1 MKKIVIFV
9 VTLILATI
17 CFFVLRQPSNDNP
30 SNDTPS
36 YDNQSYD
43 KCPKCQS
50 KNIGEFFY
58 GDFDPWVEEDSVTLA
73 KIEEG
78 VLIPGGCVI
87 GDDSPKYRCNDC
99 DFCWGKVLDD
109 DGNYIGFEP
118 EE

>member
-1 MKKIVIFV
+1 MKKIVVIFV

-17 CFFVLRQPSNDNP
+17 CFFVFRR
-30 SNDTPS
+30 PS

-43 KCPKCQS
+43 SQCPKCQS

-58 GDFDPWVEEDSVTLA
+58 GDFDPWLEEDSVTLA
-73 KIEEG
+73 KIKEG

-87 GDDSPKYRCNDC
+87 NDNSPKYRCNDC
-99 DFCWGKVLDD
+99 DFCWGKILDD
-109 DGNYIGFEP
+109 DGNYIGFES